1 MKICEREASVEVGAI
16 VFPIADRREAVALSH
31 IGAASH
37 PYNALGRTA
46 ILMAL
51 AFNLKE
57 CPFRLTLWASFVA
70 VLSRAVRTA
79 PVKLCEKQKYRRF
92 RRKGFHKSRHA

>member
-1 MKICEREASVEVGAI
+1 MKICDREANVEIGAI
-16 VFPIADRREAVALSH
+16 VLPIADRKEAVALSH

-46 ILMAL
+46 VLMAL

-57 CPFRLTLWASFVA
+57 CPFRLTLWASLVA
-70 VLSRAVRTA
+70 VFNRSVRTA
-79 PVKLCEKQKYRRF
+79 PVKLREKQN
-92 RRKGFHKSRHA
+92 